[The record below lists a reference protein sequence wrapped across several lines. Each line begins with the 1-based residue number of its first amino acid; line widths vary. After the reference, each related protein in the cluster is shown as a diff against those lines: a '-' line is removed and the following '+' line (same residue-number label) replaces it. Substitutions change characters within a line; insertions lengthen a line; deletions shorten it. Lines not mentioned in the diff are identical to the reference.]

1 MSSNM
6 NPYFSR
12 SNHQGFTLVELVMTI
27 VILGFTSIILI
38 PFFNSIT
45 HSADPLIRQRA
56 ITLGQSIMDE
66 ILSKKWDE
74 DTPTGGAP
82 ICSNES
88 NASRPSISNCS
99 KSAGNISLDLG
110 ESSPDRSNWDD
121 VDDYNGYS
129 ESDTFTEQDSD
140 TFTASG
146 FSRSVAVTYI
156 PSNSSPIE
164 ATNPVGTTTSAQS
177 TDTKRIVVT
186 VSSPLGETLYF
197 VAVLCNF

>member
-1 MSSNM
+1 MLNSMKLGFHSHANK
-6 NPYFSR
+6 
-12 SNHQGFTLVELVMTI
+12 GFTLIELVMTI
-27 VILGFTSIILI
+27 VILGFTSVILV
-38 PFFNSIT
+38 PFFTSIT
-45 HSADPLIRQRA
+45 HSPDPLIRQRA
-56 ITLGQSIMDE
+56 IALGQSIMDE

-82 ICSNES
+82 ICSKES
-88 NASRPSISNCS
+88 NASRPGISNCS
-99 KSAGNISLDLG
+99 KSAGDISLDLG

-129 ESDTFTEQDSD
+129 ESDTFTEQDGD
-140 TFTASG
+140 TFTLPG
-146 FSRSVAVTYI
+146 FTRSTTVTYI

-164 ATNPVGTTTSAQS
+164 ATNPIGTTTSANS

-186 VSSPLGETLYF
+186 VNSPLGETLNF